1 MNAASAVNIKPRPI
15 DGYFFEDY
23 RQGQRF
29 AHATPRTIS
38 AGDVALY
45 IALTGARQPLHCAR
59 TVAQSLGYANCP
71 IDDLLLFNIAFGKTV
86 PDISYNA
93 VANLGYAD
101 CRFLRPV
108 YIDDTIRAETEI
120 IGLKEN
126 SNGKTGVVY
135 VRSNALNQRDEIVLT
150 WARWVMVTKRAGAP
164 SMSTST
170 FTPSSAPEFPAFVE
184 KERLAMPAFLKP
196 AAALARDT
204 GGARCWDDYQSGEV
218 IYHPAGMTIDNSDH
232 TLATKLYQNTARV
245 HFDQLHMQGSRFQQ
259 RLIYGGHIISV
270 CRALSYDGLENALSI
285 LAINSGSHTAPTFAG
300 DTVYASSTVIDK
312 WMLNENFG
320 ALRMQLNG
328 FRNWHP
334 AASAAPNTAPNAEQ
348 SVLILD
354 YTLLMPRH

>member
-1 MNAASAVNIKPRPI
+1 MNATSVVNIVPRPL

-29 AHATPRTIS
+29 LHATPRTIT

-45 IALTGARQPLHCAR
+45 IALTGARQPLHCAS
-59 TVAQSLGYANCP
+59 TVAQALGYTHCP

-101 CRFLRPV
+101 CRFLLPV
-108 YIDDTIRAETEI
+108 TVGDTIRAETEI
-120 IGLKEN
+120 VGIKEN
-126 SNGKTGVVY
+126 SSGKSGVVY
-135 VRSNALNQRDEIVLT
+135 VRSNAFNQRDEAVLT
-150 WARWVMVTKRAGAP
+150 WARWVMVNKRTGAP
-164 SMSTST
+164 P
-170 FTPSSAPEFPAFVE
+170 TPTLAPSPIPEFPAFVA
-184 KERLAMPAFLKP
+184 KERLAMPAFLQ
-196 AAALARDT
+196 AAPTLARDS
-204 GGARCWDDYQSGEV
+204 GGARAWDDYQAGEV
-218 IYHPAGMTIDNSDH
+218 IHHPAGMTIDNSDH

-300 DTVYASSTVIDK
+300 DTVHASSRVIDK
-312 WMLNENFG
+312 WVLNEKFG
-320 ALRMQLNG
+320 ALRMQLDG
-328 FRNWHP
+328 FKNWSP
-334 AASAAPNTAPNAEQ
+334 AANTTPSPEHT
-348 SVLILD
+348 VLTLD